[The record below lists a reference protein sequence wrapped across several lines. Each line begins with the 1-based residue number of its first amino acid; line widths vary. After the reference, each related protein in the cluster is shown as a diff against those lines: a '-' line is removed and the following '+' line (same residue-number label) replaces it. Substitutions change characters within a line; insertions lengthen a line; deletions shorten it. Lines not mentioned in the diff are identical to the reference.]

1 MLDSTEDATR
11 NVSMYNRLFVTDQN
25 KYIFLHLLDIYGI
38 LKLGQESV
46 TIVNTKKKQL
56 EENETITWQEDANKN

>member
-1 MLDSTEDATR
+1 MRLEMSI
-11 NVSMYNRLFVTDQN
+11 YNRLFVTDQN

-46 TIVNTKKKQL
+46 TIVNT
-56 EENETITWQEDANKN
+56 